1 MENSWQKYKLLD
13 AQKPEIPTE
22 CQVLLKMV
30 EITPLVFLWKLGMD
44 VYQTIRFPSFTISAA
59 VENTV
64 IQSEGAKN
72 TFSFM
77 PTIISNSTNDFII
90 AE

>member
-1 MENSWQKYKLLD
+1 M
-13 AQKPEIPTE
+13 
-22 CQVLLKMV
+22 
-30 EITPLVFLWKLGMD
+30 
-44 VYQTIRFPSFTISAA
+44 YQTIRFPSFTISAA